1 MYFCGSILSKFNM
14 RVHFIAIGGSAMH
27 NLALALHEKGYSVSG
42 SDDEIFDPARSR
54 LAAKGLL
61 PEKTG
66 WYPEKITTEIDE
78 VILGMHARADN
89 PELLRAKA
97 LGLKV
102 YSYPEYLYEQAKGK
116 MRIVVG
122 GSHGKTTTTAMIMH
136 VLRYAGVAFDYM
148 VGAQLCGF
156 ETMVSLS
163 AATKIA
169 VFEGDEYLTSPV
181 DPRPK
186 FHLYRPHVGVIT
198 GIAWDH
204 INVFPTWEM
213 YVEQFAIFADLI
225 EDNGALIFCRSDKT
239 CASVAENA
247 KGSLKKI
254 GYEAHPHVN
263 EEGVCCL
270 ATPGGSVPLKIFGE
284 HNLHNLNAALLACE
298 QAGVAR
304 SVFYAAIGSFSG
316 AARRLQLMAAA
327 GSTSVFYDF
336 AHSPSKLCATT
347 EAVKKQL
354 PQRKLYAC
362 MELHTFSSLSKDF
375 LSQYCGAMRHADA
388 AYVYF
393 NPETVRHKQLTEISA
408 ADVANAFGGD
418 VKVFTDS
425 SALAA
430 ALKKLERKQATFLFM
445 SSGNFGG
452 INVKELAE
460 DLCGGWGG

>member
-1 MYFCGSILSKFNM
+1 
-14 RVHFIAIGGSAMH
+14 MH
-27 NLALALHEKGYSVSG
+27 NLALALHEKGYAVSG

-61 PEKTG
+61 PESAG
-66 WYPEKITTEIDE
+66 WFPDKITTEIDE

-97 LGLKV
+97 LGLKIF
-102 YSYPEYLYEQAKGK
+102 SYPEYLYEQAKRK
-116 MRIVVG
+116 TRIVVG

-136 VLRYAGVAFDYM
+136 VLRYAGVPFDYM
-148 VGAQLCGF
+148 VGAQLDGF

-163 AATKIA
+163 ETAQIA

-204 INVFPTWEM
+204 INVFPTWEV
-213 YVEQFAIFADLI
+213 YVEQFAIFANLI
-225 EDNGALIFCRSDKT
+225 EDNGALIFCRSDEA
-239 CASVAENA
+239 CASVAGGA
-247 KGSLKKI
+247 KRSLRKI
-254 GYEAHPHVN
+254 GYGAHPHVN
-263 EEGVCCL
+263 EEGVCRL
-270 ATPGGSVPLKIFGE
+270 VTPDGAVPLKIFGE
-284 HNLHNLNAALLACE
+284 HNLHNLNAAMLACE
-298 QAGVAR
+298 QVGVAR
-304 SVFYAAIGSFSG
+304 SVFYAAIGEFAG

-336 AHSPSKLCATT
+336 AHSPSKLRATT

-354 PQRKLYAC
+354 PHRKLYAC
-362 MELHTFSSLSKDF
+362 MELHTFSSLSKAF
-375 LSQYCGAMRHADA
+375 LAQYRGAMRHADA

-393 NPETVRHKQLTEISA
+393 NPETVRHKQLSAISA
-408 ADVANAFGGD
+408 ADVADAFGDG

-425 SALAA
+425 RALVA
-430 ALKKLERKQATFLFM
+430 ALKTLDSKQAVFLLM
-445 SSGNFGG
+445 SSGNFDGVN
-452 INVKELAE
+452 IKALAE
-460 DLCGGWGG
+460 EIVVNG

>member
-1 MYFCGSILSKFNM
+1 
-14 RVHFIAIGGSAMH
+14 MH
-27 NLALALHEKGYSVSG
+27 NLALALHEKGYAVSG

-61 PEKTG
+61 PEKLG
-66 WYPEKITTEIDE
+66 WFPEKITTETGE

-102 YSYPEYLYEQAKGK
+102 YSYPEYLYEQTKNK

-136 VLRYAGVAFDYM
+136 VLRYAGAPFDYM
-148 VGAQLCGF
+148 VGAQLNGF

-163 AATKIA
+163 QAAKIA

-204 INVFPTWEM
+204 INVFPTWEV
-213 YVEQFAIFADLI
+213 YVEQFAIFANLI
-225 EDNGALIFCRSDKT
+225 EDSGTLIFCESDKV

-247 KGSLKKI
+247 KSSLRKI
-254 GYEAHPHVN
+254 GYAAHPCVS
-263 EEGVCCL
+263 EDGVCRL
-270 ATPGGSVPLKIFGE
+270 VTPTGDVPLKIFGE
-284 HNLHNLNAALLACE
+284 HNLHNLSAAMLACE

-304 SVFYAAIGSFSG
+304 SVFYAAIGEFAG

-336 AHSPSKLCATT
+336 AHSPSKLRATT
-347 EAVKKQL
+347 EAVKKQF
-354 PQRKLYAC
+354 PQRRLYAC
-362 MELHTFSSLSKDF
+362 MELHTFSSLSGEF
-375 LSQYCGAMRHADA
+375 LAQYRGAMSHADVA
-388 AYVYF
+388 CVYF
-393 NPETVRHKQLTEISA
+393 NPETVRHKQLRAISA
-408 ADVANAFGGD
+408 ADIADAFGGG

-425 SALAA
+425 RALVA
-430 ALKKLERKQATFLFM
+430 ALKTLDAEQAVFLLM

-452 INVKELAE
+452 VCIKELAE
-460 DLCGGWGG
+460 ELCGE

>member
-1 MYFCGSILSKFNM
+1 
-14 RVHFIAIGGSAMH
+14 MH
-27 NLALALHEKGYSVSG
+27 NLALALHEKGYAVSG

-61 PEKTG
+61 PERVG
-66 WYPEKITTEIDE
+66 WDPEKITAEIDAAI
-78 VILGMHARADN
+78 VGMHARADN

-102 YSYPEYLYEQAKGK
+102 YSYPEYLYEQTKSK

-148 VGAQLCGF
+148 VGAQFDGF

-163 AATKIA
+163 AAATIA

-204 INVFPTWEM
+204 INVFPTWEV
-213 YVEQFAIFADLI
+213 YVEQFAIFADLV
-225 EDNGALIFCRSDKT
+225 EDNGALIFCRSDQT
-239 CASVAENA
+239 CASVAEHA
-247 KGSLKKI
+247 KSSLQKI

-263 EEGVCCL
+263 EAGVCCL

-284 HNLHNLNAALLACE
+284 HNLHNLSAAMLACE

-304 SVFYAAIGSFSG
+304 SVFYATIGTFAG
-316 AARRLQLMAAA
+316 ASRRLQLLAEANA
-327 GSTSVFYDF
+327 TSVFYDF

-347 EAVKKQL
+347 QAVKKQL

-362 MELHTFSSLSKDF
+362 MELHTFSSLSRDF
-375 LSQYCGAMRHADA
+375 LAHYSGAMRYADV

-393 NPETVRHKQLTEISA
+393 NPETVKHKQLTAISP

-418 VKVFTDS
+418 VEVFTD
-425 SALAA
+425 ACVLVA
-430 ALKKLERKQATFLFM
+430 ALKKLDRKQATFLFM
-445 SSGNFGG
+445 SSGSFGG
-452 INVKELAE
+452 ISIKELAE
-460 DLCGGWGG
+460 EICGSC